1 MGNKESPARKNEQ
14 SEELQ
19 NSATAHSDD
28 NGAIAAA
35 ASLPKAVPSADIDK
49 VASIKSKKMKGKKII
64 YSLNVTLSCTEDGS
78 KRERELGLTWVP
90 ETIAELQDEVQDQ
103 FNIPVFDQKLTFGPT
118 TLGSKESIQ
127 SYSLR
132 SGDSITVEYT
142 TEADVAVML
151 ETVTF
156 LQKTLTFLESVEPQL
171 HLFPISP
178 ELQTLLQTEIDVTQ
192 LDAFRNAY
200 HSAKSPKRQIAD
212 ALLYIKAG
220 GLNLLQR
227 LHSAI
232 LRIPLKL
239 MPLHV
244 QLLEFGMC
252 QMMWT
257 LSSHTETEA
266 AVLKELKLDNIVQS
280 LFRVTLLPNATIS
293 PPRNPYTESLGD
305 IQLEVT
311 NNLIITSTGCLSC
324 VLEYESPNIQID
336 LASNP
341 KFLEQIEG
349 ALQSLPAS
357 FRHSYL
363 LAMSLLAALAYNL
376 DTHRYLCKPHV
387 IQSIIR
393 TWKNA
398 DPTPENNATRGE
410 SIYLNFTTQYLQINE
425 LMEQF
430 LSEADA
436 NEIHTHEVELGY
448 VLNKYIPYLRVAYM
462 PYHAKKTVQA
472 CCSDPRYR
480 NLQMMCIETH
490 VLFFQVILIGERERK
505 RMVDQGLMDYVVC
518 LPSVLPA
525 GSRAQKRA
533 KDLVAMLGKEMHLQ
547 PPSLNTMARAKLA
560 ATHFGLD
567 RVLKAPVQELL
578 SEVY

>member
-1 MGNKESPARKNEQ
+1 MGNRESPARKNEQ

-28 NGAIAAA
+28 NSAIAAA
-35 ASLPKAVPSADIDK
+35 ASLPKVVPSADNDQ

-64 YSLNVTLSCTEDGS
+64 YSLIVTLSCTEDGS

-90 ETIAELQDEVQDQ
+90 ETIADLQDEVQDQ

-118 TLGSKESIQ
+118 TLSSKESIQ

-156 LQKTLTFLESVEPQL
+156 LQKTLTFLESIEPQL
-171 HLFPISP
+171 LLFPISP
-178 ELQTLLQTEIDVTQ
+178 ELQASLQTEVDVTQ
-192 LDAFRNAY
+192 FDAFRNAI

-212 ALLYIKAG
+212 AILYIKAG

-227 LHSAI
+227 LHSAT
-232 LRIPLKL
+232 LRLPFKA
-239 MPLHV
+239 MPLQV
-244 QLLEFGMC
+244 QLLEFQMC

-266 AVLKELKLDNIVQS
+266 AVLEELKLDNIVQS
-280 LFRVTLLPNATIS
+280 LFRVSLLPNATIS
-293 PPRNPYTESLGD
+293 PPPNPHTEWLGD
-305 IQLEVT
+305 IQLEVI
-311 NNLIITSTGCLSC
+311 NNLIITSTGCLTC

-357 FRHSYL
+357 FKNSYL
-363 LAMSLLAALAYNL
+363 LAMSLLPALAYNL

-410 SIYLNFTTQYLQINE
+410 SVYLKYLAALQISMLCASRHSFTTQYLQINE
-425 LMEQF
+425 LLEQF
-430 LSEADA
+430 LCEADA
-436 NEIHTHEVELGY
+436 NEIHTYEVELGF
-448 VLNKYIPYLRVAYM
+448 VLNK
-462 PYHAKKTVQA
+462 
-472 CCSDPRYR
+472 

-505 RMVDQGLMDYVVC
+505 RMVDQGLMDYVIC
-518 LPSVLPA
+518 LPSVLPV
-525 GSRAQKRA
+525 GSRAQQRA
-533 KDLVAMLGKEMHLQ
+533 KDLVTMLGKEMHLQ
-547 PPSLNTMARAKLA
+547 PPSLNTMARARLA

>member
-1 MGNKESPARKNEQ
+1 
-14 SEELQ
+14 
-19 NSATAHSDD
+19 
-28 NGAIAAA
+28 
-35 ASLPKAVPSADIDK
+35 
-49 VASIKSKKMKGKKII
+49 
-64 YSLNVTLSCTEDGS
+64 
-78 KRERELGLTWVP
+78 
-90 ETIAELQDEVQDQ
+90 
-103 FNIPVFDQKLTFGPT
+103 
-118 TLGSKESIQ
+118 
-127 SYSLR
+127 
-132 SGDSITVEYT
+132 
-142 TEADVAVML
+142 
-151 ETVTF
+151 
-156 LQKTLTFLESVEPQL
+156 
-171 HLFPISP
+171 
-178 ELQTLLQTEIDVTQ
+178 
-192 LDAFRNAY
+192 
-200 HSAKSPKRQIAD
+200 
-212 ALLYIKAG
+212 
-220 GLNLLQR
+220 
-227 LHSAI
+227 
-232 LRIPLKL
+232 
-239 MPLHV
+239 MPLQV
-244 QLLEFGMC
+244 QLLEIGMF

-257 LSSHTETEA
+257 LSTQTETEA

-280 LFRVTLLPNATIS
+280 RCRVTLVPNATIS
-293 PPRNPYTESLGD
+293 PPRNPYTEWMGD

-311 NNLIITSTGCLSC
+311 NNLITTSTGCLSC

-363 LAMSLLAALAYNL
+363 LAISLLVALAYNL
-376 DTHRYLCKPHV
+376 DTHRYLCKPHG

-398 DPTPENNATRGE
+398 DPTPENNATRSE
-410 SIYLNFTTQYLQINE
+410 SIYLKNF
-425 LMEQF
+425 
-430 LSEADA
+430 
-436 NEIHTHEVELGY
+436 
-448 VLNKYIPYLRVAYM
+448 
-462 PYHAKKTVQA
+462 
-472 CCSDPRYR
+472 
-480 NLQMMCIETH
+480 QMMCIETH

-578 SEVY
+578 VGSVLNREAEQNLHGLMLLYSSTSVRH